1 MYDIFFASVR
11 PGFYC
16 FLLLCILSIQF
27 NENNKKER
35 IEEKNWG
42 SHWNMVLI
50 IMKSYGLKNPFHL
63 TSEVPVSSTE
73 LWLPVTRNKS
83 IERTSYQF
91 INITY
96 DYLESS
102 LVWFNFANSPR
113 GDVKLGMSGG
123 KIKKVSNVET
133 LWWPKVLFH
142 VVFADRGAIRNF
154 SLFFRYFANVF
165 INVSA
170 GKWQTTFTSINLLL
184 AINVKSV
191 NDLLVV
197 ELIFQFCAFR
207 EKWQFSI
214 YLKKAPLE
222 IFPTCRCILI
232 FVHCECTN
240 KTY

>member
-1 MYDIFFASVR
+1 
-11 PGFYC
+11 
-16 FLLLCILSIQF
+16 
-27 NENNKKER
+27 
-35 IEEKNWG
+35 
-42 SHWNMVLI
+42 
-50 IMKSYGLKNPFHL
+50 MKSYGLKNPFHL

-142 VVFADRGAIRNF
+142 VVFAIGAIRNF
-154 SLFFRYFANVF
+154 SPFSLFCQCCTHVF

-214 YLKKAPLE
+214 YLKKKAPLE